1 MGAVIKPL
9 HDAAAHDLLWW
20 LLFMCHATVVCCSF
34 NKLKMLSV
42 IKIETP
48 DREDSSSIH
57 YAVFVFLLI
66 CLWTYLQATEIHY
79 STNQSLIC

>member
-20 LLFMCHATVVCCSF
+20 LLFVCHATVVCCSF
-34 NKLKMLSV
+34 KKLKMLFA

-48 DREDSSSIH
+48 DTEDSSSIN

-66 CLWTYLQATEIHY
+66 WLWTYLQATEILY
-79 STNQSLIC
+79 